1 METDKPSIGNIQAMS
16 KVGQSKKTGLPAGQ
30 EVEQWFQVFSSG
42 PLVYVFFSSCFL
54 KFCSCFEKSNFL
66 DQPFY

>member
-30 EVEQWFQVFSSG
+30 EVERSGSKSLALGPWSMSSF
-42 PLVYVFFSSCFL
+42 LVAF
-54 KFCSCFEKSNFL
+54 
-66 DQPFY
+66 